1 MVDLKFEEG
10 DRNYK
15 YKVIITMKNGS
26 KKVVQ
31 FGDKRYQQYKDRI
44 GLYTHLDHNNPVRR
58 RRYRIRHGEIKL
70 KDGRRAI
77 NVKYSPAWFS
87 WHFLW

>member
-15 YKVIITMKNGS
+15 YKVTITLKNGVS
-26 KKVVQ
+26 RIVQ
-31 FGDKRYQQYKDRI
+31 FGDKRYQHYKDKI
-44 GLYTHLDHNNPVRR
+44 GLFTHLDHNDPVRR
-58 RRYRIRHGEIKL
+58 RSYRIRHGSIKL
-70 KDGRRAI
+70 KNGRRAI
-77 NVKYSPAWFS
+77 DVKYSPAWFS